1 MASSITIMMS
11 VSNPQVNSYYA
22 PDNEEH
28 AELLKWVNETLP
40 PQYPRAAHFP
50 SSFMS
55 GEVILLL
62 VKHLSGI
69 EPNPPVPS
77 SAFAPDATGLPNVE
91 GLLAMG
97 ETVIDAGVDSAGVSL
112 NEIRAGDVQAI
123 THLLETVRSW
133 ARQKGYA

>member
-1 MASSITIMMS
+1 MLGALAKQ
-11 VSNPQVNSYYA
+11 QVNSSYYA
-22 PDNEEH
+22 PENEEH
-28 AELLKWVNETLP
+28 AELLKWVNDTLP

-62 VKHLSGI
+62 VKHLSGV